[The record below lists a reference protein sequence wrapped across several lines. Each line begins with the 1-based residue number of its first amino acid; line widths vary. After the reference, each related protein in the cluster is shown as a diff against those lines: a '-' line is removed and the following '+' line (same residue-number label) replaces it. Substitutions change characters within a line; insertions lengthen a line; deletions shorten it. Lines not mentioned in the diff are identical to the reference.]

1 MRGATTNPQK
11 LPKQFLL
18 AHYCQSLILGKFLIN
33 KYMNREYLNTLFD
46 FTGRSIWV
54 VGGAGYLGG
63 PAVYALARAGAR
75 VLCVDRPGEVQRF
88 IDECGYSES
97 IIPANLDAFD
107 VEAVRAFVK
116 ENLQKFGTPHGL
128 FNLTTG
134 SSRGPMDD
142 LDAAKIDES
151 AHRSLS
157 CAFELVHPVGKAMVA
172 EGRGSI
178 VLTSS
183 MYGTVAPNPDNYH
196 APMPCNPLDY
206 GACKAGVQAMAR
218 YFAVMWGRYGVRCNS
233 ISPGPFPKPPRV
245 EQDPDFCARLAKS
258 NPSGRIGNREE
269 IAGPA
274 IFLLAEAS
282 SYVNGQNLA
291 ADGGWT
297 SW

>member
-1 MRGATTNPQK
+1 MNT
-11 LPKQFLL
+11 
-18 AHYCQSLILGKFLIN
+18 
-33 KYMNREYLNTLFD
+33 KYLDALFD
-46 FTGRSIWV
+46 FTGRSVWV

-63 PAVYALARAGAR
+63 PAVYALARAGAQ
-75 VLCVDRPGEVQRF
+75 VLCVDRQGEVERLM
-88 IDECGYSES
+88 DECGHCEG
-97 IIPANLDAFD
+97 IIPACLDAFD
-107 VEAVRAFVK
+107 VDAVRAFVK
-116 ENLQKFGTPHGL
+116 EHLQKHGTPHGL

-151 AHRSLS
+151 AHRSFS

-196 APMPCNPLDY
+196 APMACNPLDY

-218 YFAVMWGRYGVRCNS
+218 YFAAMWGRHGVRCNS
-233 ISPGPFPKPPRV
+233 VSPGPFPHPSLV
-245 EQDPDFCARLAKS
+245 EQDPAFAERLAKS
-258 NPSGRIGNREE
+258 NPSHRIGNREE

-274 IFLLAEAS
+274 VFLLSEAS
-282 SYVNGQNLA
+282 SYVNGQDLA